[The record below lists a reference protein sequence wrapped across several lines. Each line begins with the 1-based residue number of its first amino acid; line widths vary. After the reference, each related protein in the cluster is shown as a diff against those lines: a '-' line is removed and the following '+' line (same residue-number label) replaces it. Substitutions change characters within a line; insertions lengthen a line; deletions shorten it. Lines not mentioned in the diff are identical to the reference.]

1 VGAPRATCHGFRIT
15 LYTRVSLILSGVLT
29 ALVAVGGILT
39 FASHIASGT
48 AFVGLL
54 AMIGVWVFGFFV
66 GLWIRLIPA
75 VRAILIQ
82 IEENTRRPS

>member
-1 VGAPRATCHGFRIT
+1 MSFPAIT
-15 LYTRVSLILSGVLT
+15 LYTRLSLILSWVLA
-29 ALVAVGGILT
+29 ALFAIGGILT

-48 AFVGLL
+48 AFVGFL

-66 GLWIRLIPA
+66 WLWMRLIPE
-75 VRAILIQ
+75 VLAILIK